1 MKVSMI
7 FEIVLFVVLIAF
19 QTTIFSRISVFGVAT
34 PILYIY
40 FLIKLPMGRNVFYV
54 ITSGFLMGLVIDIFL
69 NTPGM
74 NAAATTIIAALRKPL
89 LNVFFSRDDYEEF
102 VPSIYSS
109 TKSFIRFVIV
119 ITIMHQ
125 TLLFFIESFTFFNLS
140 YTIVRIFASSALTLV
155 LIFALDGLMYR
166 KSSGIQA

>member
-1 MKVSMI
+1 
-7 FEIVLFVVLIAF
+7 
-19 QTTIFSRISVFGVAT
+19 
-34 PILYIY
+34 
-40 FLIKLPMGRNVFYV
+40 
-54 ITSGFLMGLVIDIFL
+54 MGLIIDIFL

-74 NAAATTIIAALRKPL
+74 NAAATTIIAPLRKPL